1 MVDLPRGT
9 VTFLFTDIEGSTRL
23 WERHR
28 QAMAQAVEHHLT
40 VLRSAITEHGGVLF
54 KVVGD
59 GVQAAF
65 PRAPSAVAAAL
76 QAQRALL
83 GENWGEISP
92 LAVRMAL
99 HAGEAEPDEHG
110 DFLTAPLNRLSRLLA
125 VGYGGQILL
134 SQTVQQLSRGAL
146 PTGAAL
152 RDLGEHRLRDLL
164 DPERVFQLLHP
175 ELPDQF
181 PPLRSLENRPNNL
194 PRQPTPF
201 LGREREVADVV
212 GLLRTDEVQLLTLT
226 GPGGTG
232 KTRLALQ
239 AAADLLDD
247 FPDGIF
253 FVPLASVSDPALV
266 PSAIAGALGIRE
278 EGGRSLMN
286 RLHDV
291 LAPKWLLLVLDN
303 VEHLIEAASAVGELL
318 GASSALK
325 VLATSRLPLHL
336 RAEREYPV
344 PPLAL
349 PRRKPPPTLEQ
360 LSQYESVR
368 LFIERAQAVNPD
380 FTVNNSNAPAVAE
393 ICHRLDGLP
402 LAIELAAARVRMLPP
417 EAMLAR
423 LEQRLPFLTRG
434 ARDAPAR
441 QRTLGDTIAWSY
453 DLLDPSDQTLFRRLS
468 VFAGGCTLDAAEAVA
483 NPAGDLDMFGGLER
497 LVEHSLLRQVVG
509 VTREPRFAML
519 ETIREFGLERLSESG
534 ETDAVRRRHVAFFL
548 ALVEQA
554 EPALLG
560 LEQLTWLTRL
570 EAEHDNLRTALD
582 WAIGR
587 EETALQLAA
596 GLAVFWLFRGH
607 LSEGRGWL
615 ERALEARGEP
625 GPVYMQALVAA
636 GEIARH
642 LGDYER
648 AAALQESGLALA
660 RTFGDRRAEARA
672 LLALGFLAGNVDG
685 DFARAETLTEE
696 SLGLWRTLGE
706 AWGIARALNNL
717 GYGAYLRDDF
727 GRAAALL
734 DEAVAVAREAGDRSL
749 LVYVLDSRGA
759 LAEAQGELRRAAG
772 LYQEALALAQEIA
785 NPIAVALAL
794 SALAGVVAKRGQ
806 PASAARILGAAS
818 ALMEAIGAS
827 MTTEDEARVA
837 ETVSTARE
845 LLGEV
850 AFAAAWEEGRAQPL
864 DQAVAEAL
872 ALGEELA
879 RSMPTNNQAG

>member
-9 VTFLFTDIEGSTRL
+9 VTFLFTDIEGSTTL

-497 LVEHSLLRQVVG
+497 LVEHSLLRTG
-509 VTREPRFAML
+509 GGSHP
-519 ETIREFGLERLSESG
+519 
-534 ETDAVRRRHVAFFL
+534 
-548 ALVEQA
+548 
-554 EPALLG
+554 
-560 LEQLTWLTRL
+560 
-570 EAEHDNLRTALD
+570 
-582 WAIGR
+582 
-587 EETALQLAA
+587 
-596 GLAVFWLFRGH
+596 
-607 LSEGRGWL
+607 
-615 ERALEARGEP
+615 
-625 GPVYMQALVAA
+625 
-636 GEIARH
+636 
-642 LGDYER
+642 R
-648 AAALQESGLALA
+648 AALCDA
-660 RTFGDRRAEARA
+660 GDHP
-672 LLALGFLAGNVDG
+672 GVW
-685 DFARAETLTEE
+685 T
-696 SLGLWRTLGE
+696 
-706 AWGIARALNNL
+706 
-717 GYGAYLRDDF
+717 
-727 GRAAALL
+727 RAAK
-734 DEAVAVAREAGDRSL
+734 RE
-749 LVYVLDSRGA
+749 
-759 LAEAQGELRRAAG
+759 RR
-772 LYQEALALAQEIA
+772 
-785 NPIAVALAL
+785 
-794 SALAGVVAKRGQ
+794 
-806 PASAARILGAAS
+806 
-818 ALMEAIGAS
+818 
-827 MTTEDEARVA
+827 D
-837 ETVSTARE
+837 
-845 LLGEV
+845 
-850 AFAAAWEEGRAQPL
+850 
-864 DQAVAEAL
+864 
-872 ALGEELA
+872 
-879 RSMPTNNQAG
+879 

>member
-1 MVDLPRGT
+1 
-9 VTFLFTDIEGSTRL
+9 
-23 WERHR
+23 
-28 QAMAQAVEHHLT
+28 
-40 VLRSAITEHGGVLF
+40 
-54 KVVGD
+54 
-59 GVQAAF
+59 
-65 PRAPSAVAAAL
+65 
-76 QAQRALL
+76 
-83 GENWGEISP
+83 
-92 LAVRMAL
+92 
-99 HAGEAEPDEHG
+99 
-110 DFLTAPLNRLSRLLA
+110 
-125 VGYGGQILL
+125 
-134 SQTVQQLSRGAL
+134 
-146 PTGAAL
+146 
-152 RDLGEHRLRDLL
+152 
-164 DPERVFQLLHP
+164 
-175 ELPDQF
+175 
-181 PPLRSLENRPNNL
+181 
-194 PRQPTPF
+194 
-201 LGREREVADVV
+201 
-212 GLLRTDEVQLLTLT
+212 
-226 GPGGTG
+226 
-232 KTRLALQ
+232 
-239 AAADLLDD
+239 
-247 FPDGIF
+247 
-253 FVPLASVSDPALV
+253 
-266 PSAIAGALGIRE
+266 
-278 EGGRSLMN
+278 
-286 RLHDV
+286 
-291 LAPKWLLLVLDN
+291 
-303 VEHLIEAASAVGELL
+303 
-318 GASSALK
+318 
-325 VLATSRLPLHL
+325 
-336 RAEREYPV
+336 
-344 PPLAL
+344 
-349 PRRKPPPTLEQ
+349 
-360 LSQYESVR
+360 VR

-441 QRTLGDTIAWSY
+441 QRTLRDTIAWSY

-483 NPAGDLDMFGGLER
+483 DPAGDLDMFGGLER

-534 ETDAVRRRHVAFFL
+534 ETDAVRRRQVAFFL

-560 LEQLTWLTRL
+560 PEQLTWLTRL

-845 LLGEV
+845 FLGEV

-864 DQAVAEAL
+864 DQAVADAL

-879 RSMPTNNQAG
+879 RSMPTSNQAG